1 MESEEEKLIGKDQL
15 KTSGGLQGSSVG
27 KAQHQQEGLTSHPY
41 HSHKKAAE
49 AVPLCKPRARE
60 CGQEDY
66 RVCRLAALTKTTHS
80 GSVRDLVFSGGE

>member
-49 AVPLCKPRARE
+49 AVPL
-60 CGQEDY
+60 
-66 RVCRLAALTKTTHS
+66 
-80 GSVRDLVFSGGE
+80 